1 MLYAIHCVYVFI
13 TVFSHASDTPT
24 LSHLYHFTG
33 QSGKELRIIQ
43 QVSHKWRSVAF
54 VMGFDPTVVD
64 TIQQSE
70 FFQPTQSC
78 EKMFQQWLTAATG
91 YPQTSR
97 TWETLIVNLR
107 HADLSV
113 LADDL
118 DSELL

>member
-13 TVFSHASDTPT
+13 TVFSHAVDTPT
-24 LSHLYHFTG
+24 LSHPITYWTVWKG
-33 QSGKELRIIQ
+33 NKNYSTSIS
-43 QVSHKWRSVAF
+43 QVAIGSLC
-54 VMGFDPTVVD
+54 FDATVVD

-78 EKMFQQWLTAATG
+78 EKMFQQWLTAAT
-91 YPQTSR
+91 R